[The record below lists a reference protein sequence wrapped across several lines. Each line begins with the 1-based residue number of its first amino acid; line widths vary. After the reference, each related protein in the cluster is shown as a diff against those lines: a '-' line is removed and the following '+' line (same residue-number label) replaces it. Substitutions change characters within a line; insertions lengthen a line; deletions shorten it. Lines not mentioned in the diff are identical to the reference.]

1 MTVDAAVEAPRPP
14 SRIVANWCGGYRF
27 DTGRPGE
34 PVARLDGDGTSGQSP
49 PDALLSALASCAGV
63 DVLDILTKRRTPPER
78 LRVEVA
84 GTRRVRAPRRF
95 IRIELDF
102 VIDGGGAER
111 VHAERAVRLA
121 FESYCSV
128 AASLA
133 PDMEIA
139 ARVTLDGVAGEL
151 IRQPPSR

>member
-1 MTVDAAVEAPRPP
+1 MAAESGVEPPRPP
-14 SRIVANWCGGYRF
+14 SRIVADWRGGYRF
-27 DTGRPGE
+27 DSGRPGE
-34 PVARLDGDGTSGQSP
+34 TPARFDGDGTSGQSP

-63 DVLDILTKRRTPPER
+63 DVVDILTKRRTPPER
-78 LRVEVA
+78 LRVAVT
-84 GTRRVRAPRRF
+84 GSRREQAPRRF
-95 IRIELDF
+95 LRIELDF

-133 PDMEIA
+133 QDMEIV
-139 ARVTLDGVAGEL
+139 ARVTLDGVAGDL
-151 IRQPPSR
+151 IRQPAAR